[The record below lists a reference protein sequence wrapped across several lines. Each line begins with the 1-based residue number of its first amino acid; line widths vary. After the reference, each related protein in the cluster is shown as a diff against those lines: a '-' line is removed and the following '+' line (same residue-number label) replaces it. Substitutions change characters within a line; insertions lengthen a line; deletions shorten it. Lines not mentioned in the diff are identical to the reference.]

1 MRRGHFSAGTEGAR
15 GSAACGAFRREG
27 GGCPPKREKPDT
39 GQRGELL
46 AQGAELARQTVRCSV
61 KWLFRDVM
69 RPSLDSRLISAE
81 SALRSTQR

>member
-1 MRRGHFSAGTEGAR
+1 MLG
-15 GSAACGAFRREG
+15 CIAFLREG
-27 GGCPPKREKPDT
+27 WYLTTRCKKPDT

-46 AQGAELARQTVRCSV
+46 AQGAGLARQTVRWRV